1 MTIWTIFDIKQVVPF
16 YVLKDELLGVPLFI
30 DITVLALLM
39 NLNFKPNITACYKN
53 SPCCHSEPAK
63 NLFLRAIRSFR
74 SFLKVSEI
82 QSRQDDRTKSLY
94 TCHGFIC
101 VNTQNDSKSPF
112 CNILSYLV

>member
-39 NLNFKPNITACYKN
+39 NLNFKPNITECYKN
-53 SPCCHSEPAK
+53 SPCCHSELAK

-74 SFLKVSEI
+74 YFLKASEI
-82 QSRQDDRTKSLY
+82 QSRQDDNTDKVHCKHFAGNRDLY
-94 TCHGFIC
+94 S
-101 VNTQNDSKSPF
+101 V
-112 CNILSYLV
+112 